1 MFSPAYSFGN
11 SRPSARA
18 YHQVGVET
26 GVAAASPHALTLMLL
41 DGLLG
46 AIKQARQALAEG
58 RVADKGHHI
67 RHAARILD
75 EGLKSSLN
83 LQAGG
88 ELAMNLRDLY
98 DYVQM
103 RLLHAN
109 LRNDDAALQ
118 ETLRLITPVREGW
131 AGISATFPA

>member
-11 SRPSARA
+11 TRPSARA

-26 GVAAASPHALTLMLL
+26 GVAAATPHALTLMLF

-46 AIKQARQALAEG
+46 AVKQARQALLEG
-58 RVADKGHHI
+58 RIEDKGRHV

-75 EGLKSSLN
+75 EGLKAALN
-83 LQAGG
+83 PQGG
-88 ELAMNLRDLY
+88 EIALNLRDLY
-98 DYVQM
+98 DYCQV

-109 LRNDDAALQ
+109 LRNDDAALAEVQ
-118 ETLRLITPVREGW
+118 KLIEPVREGW
-131 AGISATFPA
+131 VGIRASLPA

>member
-58 RVADKGHHI
+58 RVADKD
-67 RHAARILD
+67 R
-75 EGLKSSLN
+75 KS
-83 LQAGG
+83 
-88 ELAMNLRDLY
+88 
-98 DYVQM
+98 V
-103 RLLHAN
+103 
-109 LRNDDAALQ
+109 
-118 ETLRLITPVREGW
+118 V
-131 AGISATFPA
+131 